1 MARLRAERWT
11 YTKCLLLG
19 FIATFLGA
27 CEPSGK
33 VNQSDIQSTD
43 TALLGDAARALPV
56 LASRLRENLKLER
69 NIIVVAGSRA
79 NGFFAMSRNT
89 HWTVTCGEGF
99 SVYFDKAQI
108 DLVFAGIQLND
119 SQCAT
124 LTVQTA
130 SAVRNIIGAP
140 DKTENSN

>member
-1 MARLRAERWT
+1 MT
-11 YTKCLLLG
+11 CTKCLLFG

-33 VNQSDIQSTD
+33 VNQSDAQSADTD
-43 TALLGDAARALPV
+43 LLQHAARALPV
-56 LASRLRENLKLER
+56 LASRLRENLKLEG

-79 NGFFAMSRNT
+79 NGFFAMSKNT
-89 HWTVTCGEGF
+89 PWTVSCGAGF

-119 SQCAT
+119 QQCAT

-130 SAVRNIIGAP
+130 SAVRAVIGEPEKA
-140 DKTENSN
+140 ENSN